1 MSNPIMSYLGN
12 SGKNI
17 SYNIYCFHLTRVM
30 KPIQKHITHHKLIQN
45 LKQTREHQS
54 EPVHPLAQFQREFR
68 TQKNSLNIWQC
79 SDKTYNKLYK
89 LLSSVW
95 IYNGWSWHKVD
106 GRISNWSLTVFND
119 RFHFKPVFLI
129 ELFVK
134 STSGRSDRPKL
145 ESGP

>member
-30 KPIQKHITHHKLIQN
+30 KPIQKHITHHKWIQN

-54 EPVHPLAQFQREFR
+54 EPVHPLDQFQREFR

-95 IYNGWSWHKVD
+95 IYNGWSWD
-106 GRISNWSLTVFND
+106 
-119 RFHFKPVFLI
+119 KPVLSI
-129 ELFVK
+129 GLFVK
-134 STSGRSDRPKL
+134 SKNGLSDWSKL
-145 ESGP
+145 ESGPKEIERFYYFWRIP